1 MPRTSLEPG
10 IWAKSERI
18 LERWSQ
24 RETIRMVTSFTFLH
38 YHFFQP
44 GAFQK
49 CLLSSKSWNLW
60 KVSILSF
67 KSNVLIWQRALSD
80 SLQFR
85 PDLFLTRID
94 KDMTQLSVF
103 AWRSFM
109 LKFQSSGPETQETTP
124 NSSWVSCIVLVQ
136 AFTSQSS
143 LVYNSFMLLFEPINF
158 ILNINLT
165 SPDICF

>member
-1 MPRTSLEPG
+1 MYLTQRNIRSQKKIIIYQRGAKNQPG
-10 IWAKSERI
+10 IWAKSEKI

-24 RETIRMVTSFTFLH
+24 RETIRLVTSFALLH
-38 YHFFQP
+38 YHLFQP

-60 KVSILSF
+60 KVSIVSF

-94 KDMTQLSVF
+94 KDMTQLSLF
-103 AWRSFM
+103 AWRSFI
-109 LKFQSSGPETQETTP
+109 LKFQSGPEAQETTP
-124 NSSWVSCIVLVQ
+124 NASWVSCILLVQ

-143 LVYNSFMLLFEPINF
+143 LV
-158 ILNINLT
+158 
-165 SPDICF
+165 